1 MSSQDII
8 TYCAPT
14 LVGIKTANIFNE
26 RYETEDE
33 LKKSISHFN
42 HSFKDYGLRMTSL
55 GEKNNRALI
64 YVYREQALIRD
75 FKNQLSQELLKQYGY
90 DSKDIKNS
98 LHTLT
103 KRIGNSS
110 SFPHEIGLFL
120 GYPPEDVKGFID
132 NKARNYKFIGYWKV
146 YGDLDKALKSFHSY
160 DHAQKILLDRLKNG
174 YTLKQLVIHK

>member
-1 MSSQDII
+1 MLTIKEVYMSSQDII

-90 DSKDIKNS
+90 DSKPAVQPASSEDLPQAFFFARRCAVESIS
-98 LHTLT
+98 LMRLSWLT
-103 KRIGNSS
+103 S
-110 SFPHEIGLFL
+110 
-120 GYPPEDVKGFID
+120 
-132 NKARNYKFIGYWKV
+132 
-146 YGDLDKALKSFHSY
+146 
-160 DHAQKILLDRLKNG
+160 
-174 YTLKQLVIHK
+174 LVPGS